1 MLALNSQMC
10 VEPIVQ
16 LRQAKQSQASHH
28 NLMILGNNVTVFYL
42 FFFSVKIWFIYKIR
56 FIRFIILL
64 TIAII
69 PLILRNV
76 INKPTN
82 DWMNILGPEFPIV
95 WRKIKSHWDL
105 SQTFWQIQ
113 IQSSKHLIR
122 FQFPKLVHIYTR
134 YRDRCRAS
142 FSHIIIII
150 SIISH

>member
-1 MLALNSQMC
+1 MWSPLFSY
-10 VEPIVQ
+10 
-16 LRQAKQSQASHH
+16 AKQSKAKPAIIIWWFWET
-28 NLMILGNNVTVFYL
+28 MWPFI
-42 FFFSVKIWFIYKIR
+42 FFFSVKICFIYKIR

-82 DWMNILGPEFPIV
+82 NWMNILGPEFPIV